1 MARLDELAKVIRS
14 KNAGPYQITFDLLF
28 ADEERYLRAADAPAL
43 TVPSVAER
51 LGVPADDVRVY
62 RYPPAHAV
70 KITVRREHPAG
81 SVEDVDL
88 YGAQQHVW
96 LYDIEVP

>member
-28 ADEERYLRAADAPAL
+28 EDLERYERAAAAEEL
-43 TVPSVAER
+43 TLPRVAAR
-51 LGVPADDVRVY
+51 LGVPVEDIQVY
-62 RYPPAHAV
+62 RCPPAQAV
-70 KITVRREHPAG
+70 KITVRRQVPAG
-81 SVEDVDL
+81 SVADVDL

-96 LYDIEVP
+96 LYEIEVP